1 MKYLCKSI
9 IVVFILAVFMMTG
22 CTEEKGPSY
31 VVEEERS
38 IPVDV
43 HDESDEEQNVEA
55 VEDDSIYDGR
65 EEVQSDEDNQASYET
80 ETQVYNIVAYGIQD
94 VSDTEFILSAEP
106 IFTDLDI
113 DHVIW
118 EQDQKKVFFTQ
129 EFLDRFEGETIK
141 AEYDETM
148 VHVEGLRIYSDP
160 SYNRFVIMSGSKPIL
175 KGDFPVGMLSSY
187 LPIFVMRDEVDGVSF
202 EGDFTV
208 YGNGNGEAV
217 LVEALD
223 DLGLLPEMD
232 DLSEVTDLTT
242 GDVGL
247 GASKAAKLY
256 NEAVALYGY
265 FDLGTLWADMEA
277 ESVEVDGV
285 AYWPVIGD
293 YQETQTLLDDLDR
306 VFEKTIVDTLWP
318 SMLYIDVDGRLYCT
332 PADRGT
338 DIYAGKESYLLYSR
352 ADDEM
357 VYEVTVEM
365 MDDQNQ
371 VDGYKVDSFV
381 IKKQLDGSWKF
392 ENFHL
397 VR

>member
-1 MKYLCKSI
+1 MKCFCKSI
-9 IVVFILAVFMMTG
+9 IVVFILALLVMAACTG
-22 CTEEKGPSY
+22 ENGSSNVLEDKG
-31 VVEEERS
+31 S

-43 HDESDEEQNVEA
+43 SKESDEEQYVVTVEDDSIHDESDE
-55 VEDDSIYDGR
+55 
-65 EEVQSDEDNQASYET
+65 VQSVVNQVSDET
-80 ETQVYNIVAYGIQD
+80 ETQVYNIAAYGIQD

-118 EQDQKKVFFTQ
+118 EQDQKKVFFTK
-129 EFLDRFEGETIK
+129 EFLARFDGETIK

-160 SYNRFVIMSGSKPIL
+160 SYNRFVIMSGTKPIL

-247 GASKAAKLY
+247 GALEAAKLY

-318 SMLYIDVDGRLYCT
+318 SMLYTDVDGRLYCT

-371 VDGYKVDSFV
+371 VDGYKVFSFV

>member
-1 MKYLCKSI
+1 MKCFCKSI
-9 IVVFILAVFMMTG
+9 IVVFILALLVMAACTG
-22 CTEEKGPSY
+22 ENGSSNVLEDKG
-31 VVEEERS
+31 S

-43 HDESDEEQNVEA
+43 SKESDEEQYVVTVEDDSIHDESDE
-55 VEDDSIYDGR
+55 
-65 EEVQSDEDNQASYET
+65 VQSVVNQVSDET
-80 ETQVYNIVAYGIQD
+80 ETQVYNIAAYGIQD

-118 EQDQKKVFFTQ
+118 EQDQKKVFFTK
-129 EFLDRFEGETIK
+129 EFLARFDGETIK

-160 SYNRFVIMSGSKPIL
+160 SYNRFVIMSGTKPIL

-247 GASKAAKLY
+247 GALEAAKLY

-318 SMLYIDVDGRLYCT
+318 SMLYTDVDGRLYCT